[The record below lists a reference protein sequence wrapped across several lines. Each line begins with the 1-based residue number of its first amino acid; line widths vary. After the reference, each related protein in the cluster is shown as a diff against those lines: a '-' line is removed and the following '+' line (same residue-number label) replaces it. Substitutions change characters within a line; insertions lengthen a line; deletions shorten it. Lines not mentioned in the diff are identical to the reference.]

1 MGCCVDTCR
10 GLCGFRIA
18 GLDVGNYEN
27 LNPYLMKKTA
37 RQFRQTMSQRLE
49 QLGPQTQQEV
59 ICEVVYEGDDPLV
72 QNIAEDELRRCA
84 LVLRSFAAAVQN
96 EIVGACLL
104 NRPRDVTFYKY
115 DYATSMILCL
125 RRRASQEI
133 VSAAL
138 VVFHGQNENSR
149 SFEVIWVATM
159 RKYRERGY
167 ACLLFGYIQQLAVV
181 CKIDMVLVEASR
193 TTVGFWLTQPVA
205 PGSPRRVLVRG
216 NDGGK
221 RLSSGLKKTPTKL
234 AKLKQGLSEC
244 DLYENQ
250 DPPEFLINYYDHDR
264 PFRFSHTKSIHLWFP
279 VGPNVD
285 YLGTCLQVSNSKRRR
300 ASVAMS
306 PTGPGHGGDKSA
318 RNSPAGRKGS
328 SGNIY
333 KLGANGKTTP
343 RSPTP
348 AARRE
353 GHSMGQIASA
363 KKAAR
368 LLKERQRGRMA
379 RAKIKKSVTT

>member
-1 MGCCVDTCR
+1 MPRSV
-10 GLCGFRIA
+10 
-18 GLDVGNYEN
+18 
-27 LNPYLMKKTA
+27 
-37 RQFRQTMSQRLE
+37 
-49 QLGPQTQQEV
+49 
-59 ICEVVYEGDDPLV
+59 
-72 QNIAEDELRRCA
+72 LRR
-84 LVLRSFAAAVQN
+84 VAV
-96 EIVGACLL
+96 
-104 NRPRDVTFYKY
+104 P
-115 DYATSMILCL
+115 AT
-125 RRRASQEI
+125 
-133 VSAAL
+133 
-138 VVFHGQNENSR
+138 GQ
-149 SFEVIWVATM
+149 
-159 RKYRERGY
+159 YCG
-167 ACLLFGYIQQLAVV
+167 
-181 CKIDMVLVEASR
+181 KIDMVLVEASR

-244 DLYENQ
+244 DLYENK